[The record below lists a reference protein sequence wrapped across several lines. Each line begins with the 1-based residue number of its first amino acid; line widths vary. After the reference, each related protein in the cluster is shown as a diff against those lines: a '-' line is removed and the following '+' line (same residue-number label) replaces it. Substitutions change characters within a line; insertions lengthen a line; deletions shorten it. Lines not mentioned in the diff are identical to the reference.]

1 MEEAST
7 AADLDTTAMP
17 KQPRQSQAVVCGLK
31 IVGEGGGCLVFL
43 KNDTNF
49 FFNHTALYTGIVSS
63 RHSHLHVNNGPGS
76 MAHQAHVPGECS
88 QGSAAPVVLAQHRC
102 GAHLRLTRRIMLWL
116 FLCFVFCLSFF
127 FLVRVIS
134 IFAF

>member
-1 MEEAST
+1 MCHLVLLMSQ
-7 AADLDTTAMP
+7 LPP
-17 KQPRQSQAVVCGLK
+17 KKCKLK
-31 IVGEGGGCLVFL
+31 
-43 KNDTNF
+43 KK
-49 FFNHTALYTGIVSS
+49 FNHTALYTGIVSS

-127 FLVRVIS
+127 FS
-134 IFAF
+134 SKSY